1 MMHGDHW
8 RAFVDT
14 DEEILARFEHAI
26 RTGDPLPPTDVEV
39 PEGGFYYTR
48 SQDRPLCSIAVI
60 QKKNSE
66 FHAVGCHP
74 LPMTNEKNELE
85 VFSVEPSIDP
95 ETGRDG
101 EGFVK
106 AITRDGTEVSF
117 TCPAFGMFED
127 RMTRHPRFIFGLSAI
142 AYSAHK
148 MEEEISITEGQFFE
162 HAKRKRLEDNPELD
176 PASITSIPIS
186 LANMRCY
193 MAHGEEGDF
202 AFQSRVDEVVPFESL
217 GVKGHILLM
226 NLSAEDKAPLR
237 ISIFAGKNAIGDWVP
252 KVGDLVD
259 GVGWM
264 LGVPLE
270 PVEVDKL
277 WMDSAEASEKEAG
290 WDAMMEGFSFM
301 FSNPNLPLAWQIVGG
316 AFVAAG
322 WEITASDIGLYRLG
336 HPAFEFT
343 KGGERVRAFV
353 RTRIKGFCE
362 APDWPDLVEIY
373 EEHSTSQGVDCLR
386 ITVTLTTC
394 GEKNFD
400 VSVEGLDGYS
410 DRISPILGA
419 RRPEFLQPV
428 EIGEEEAPPAIFIES
443 EAAEKFAHGINSCD
457 LSDFSQ
463 IMVEDFEYDSRAMD
477 KIVKGR
483 SPTLSYFGQ
492 LLGYWND
499 RDLSPTC
506 RLAKVV
512 LDGSERT
519 AALLF
524 PKGESDPING
534 AFFSGR
540 NGYASAI
547 RVLPP
552 DRFEILELEE
562 NPTDEKET
570 E

>member
-1 MMHGDHW
+1 MHGDHW

-26 RTGDPLPPTDVEV
+26 RTGDPLPPADVEV
-39 PEGGFYYTR
+39 HEGGFYYTR

-60 QKKNSE
+60 QKKDSE

-142 AYSAHK
+142 AYSARK

-162 HAKRKRLEDNPELD
+162 HAKRRRLEDNPELD
-176 PASITSIPIS
+176 PARITSIPIS
-186 LANMRCY
+186 LAKMRCY

-202 AFQSRVDEVVPFESL
+202 AFQSRLDEVVPFESL
-217 GVKGHILLM
+217 GVKGHILRM

-252 KVGDLVD
+252 KAGDLVD

-290 WDAMMEGFSFM
+290 RDAMMEGISFM
-301 FSNPNLPLAWQIVGG
+301 FSNRHLPLSWQIVGG

-322 WEITASDIGLYRLG
+322 WEIVASDAGLFRSFY
-336 HPAFEFT
+336 PAFEFSR
-343 KGGERVRAFV
+343 KEKIVRAF
-353 RTRIKGFCE
+353 I
-362 APDWPDLVEIY
+362 
-373 EEHSTSQGVDCLR
+373 
-386 ITVTLTTC
+386 
-394 GEKNFD
+394 
-400 VSVEGLDGYS
+400 
-410 DRISPILGA
+410 
-419 RRPEFLQPV
+419 
-428 EIGEEEAPPAIFIES
+428 
-443 EAAEKFAHGINSCD
+443 
-457 LSDFSQ
+457 
-463 IMVEDFEYDSRAMD
+463 
-477 KIVKGR
+477 
-483 SPTLSYFGQ
+483 
-492 LLGYWND
+492 
-499 RDLSPTC
+499 
-506 RLAKVV
+506 
-512 LDGSERT
+512 RT
-519 AALLF
+519 AM
-524 PKGESDPING
+524 
-534 AFFSGR
+534 
-540 NGYASAI
+540 
-547 RVLPP
+547 P
-552 DRFEILELEE
+552 DFCDAPAWQWPECH
-562 NPTDEKET
+562 
-570 E
+570 